1 MQNNGIDYVL
11 YGTDGCHL
19 CELAEALITE
29 CQLNVLHQDICDDE
43 PLAEQYGMTIPVL
56 KKLSTGQTL
65 CWPFT
70 LVQIKELIRS
80 VV

>member
-1 MQNNGIDYVL
+1 MPNKSMDYVL

-19 CELAEALITE
+19 CELAEALLMNSQIE
-29 CQLNVLHQDICDDE
+29 VQKQDICDDE
-43 PLAEQYGMTIPVL
+43 QLVEHYGTTIPVL
-56 KKLSTGQTL
+56 KKLSTGQAL

-70 LVQIKELIRS
+70 LVQIKELMRS